1 MFFPD
6 SHILRLNV
14 LEAVDIGDLFWFH
27 RGVFRAEGFVRTK
40 NISQTS
46 LPPVFAEP
54 KYWITPKLLKQME
67 NARIV
72 QKPIYI
78 NILYIYISVKIYII
92 LIVLFYHNIITTC
105 FVPHWIKHDTS
116 NPVFSLFSAQ
126 HGQATSSL
134 LLHCK
139 RGRVGGHASR

>member
-78 NILYIYISVKIYII
+78 NILYIYISQNIYHIDSF
-92 LIVLFYHNIITTC
+92 VLSQYNNHLFCTTLDKTW
-105 FVPHWIKHDTS
+105 HIQS
-116 NPVFSLFSAQ
+116 SVFSFFGPAWSGHLI
-126 HGQATSSL
+126 TV